1 MRTTIIPAQITT
13 VEDKIAGSLNMTQI
27 LILMVPVLWTAIVYI
42 IFFPVMKLAP
52 YKFALVFLSL
62 VICLTLA
69 LRIKEKIVAEWL
81 GVLFQYRLR
90 PKYYL
95 FNKNNLTNRELVI
108 PELPVEYAPAK
119 KVAKKSTQ
127 ANDIDLAMSDLVKLE
142 QLVAS
147 GKVALRYQFNKKAYD
162 KHI

>member
-27 LILMVPVLWTAIVYI
+27 MILMVPVLWTAIVYI
-42 IFFPVMKLAP
+42 IFLPVMKLAP

-69 LRIKEKIVAEWL
+69 LRIKDKIVAQWL

-119 KVAKKSTQ
+119 KIAKKYTQ
-127 ANDIDLAMSDLVKLE
+127 TNDIDLAMSDLVKLE